1 MAAQKVEHYEISA
14 YNGLQKLAGK
24 LGLQDV
30 GQLFGETLQEEQQA
44 DETLAGVAE
53 NIPGGEV
60 KA

>member
-1 MAAQKVEHYEISA
+1 
-14 YNGLQKLAGK
+14 LQKLAGK

-30 GQLFGETLQEEQQA
+30 SQLFGETLQEEQQA

-60 KA
+60 FT